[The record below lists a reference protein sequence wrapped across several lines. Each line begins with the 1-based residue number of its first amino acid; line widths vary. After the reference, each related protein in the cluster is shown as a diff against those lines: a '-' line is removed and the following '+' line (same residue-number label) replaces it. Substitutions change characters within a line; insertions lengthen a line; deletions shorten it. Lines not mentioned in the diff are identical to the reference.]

1 MYHNLFLF
9 LGVKR
14 TLYHTGDP
22 IVVCAHL
29 AYTVLV
35 ASKMAHF
42 ISIGNIFHKI
52 NMIQVQNPRQKISL
66 PSAITS
72 SLLMCLQGISYHPPL
87 EDSSQMSVNQK

>member
-22 IVVCAHL
+22 IVVCL

-42 ISIGNIFHKI
+42 ISIGNRPQSGRGNI
-52 NMIQVQNPRQKISL
+52 
-66 PSAITS
+66 
-72 SLLMCLQGISYHPPL
+72 G
-87 EDSSQMSVNQK
+87 